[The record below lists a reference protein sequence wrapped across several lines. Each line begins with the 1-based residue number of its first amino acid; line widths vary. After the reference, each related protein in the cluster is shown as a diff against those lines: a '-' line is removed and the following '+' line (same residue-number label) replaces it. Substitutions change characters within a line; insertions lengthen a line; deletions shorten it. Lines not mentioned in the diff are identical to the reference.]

1 MWCRPV
7 CPLDRRTHAAVAG
20 GGRTAVARERASFA
34 QSEPQPEDVTKACV
48 AQGDMPYIRSERQCL
63 IRLPVSR
70 AVLFSIHTYLVPL
83 AALTADQ
90 AAALRDFPIHTAL

>member
-1 MWCRPV
+1 MGA
-7 CPLDRRTHAAVAG
+7 PLW
-20 GGRTAVARERASFA
+20 RANAHHSRAPLFNPQSEP